1 MDYVA
6 DEVMQKPTKMRKLL
20 KWIMKVSFIAVASLA
35 LLGCMIFAEFFFGI
49 APLAEFRGRADVS
62 LPELSGSYS
71 VGRRFLDW
79 VDQSRFDPFHKSAK
93 RELVVSIWYPAQVTA
108 ANQTGAYLPGDQGLY
123 AARFQSMM
131 MRVRVQSFWSALLRN
146 PLPRDMFARI
156 KTHAVDNAIVSR
168 EKPIFPVLLFSPGFG
183 AAVTEYSAILEDIAS
198 HGYVVV
204 AINPTDFAPV
214 TVFVNGR
221 TVYAP
226 VWDIS
231 LYNLEKDYLVWVQ
244 DFLFAL
250 NEISREN
257 KDPQSPLFERLD
269 MTRVGVFGHSFG
281 GAASAGACHFDSRIG
296 AGLNLD
302 GAPHGD
308 RSTWKFP
315 QPFMLVQSSKRAYR
329 DSADEEF
336 LKELAIG
343 YRVVIK
349 GSTHHAFTDET
360 MLPLP
365 GDRRQTL
372 VGSVPGPRMVH
383 MTSFLVSAFFDVYLQ
398 TKPSTLLKDI
408 SSQFPEITIQ
418 TSSIND
424 SAKDAH

>member
-1 MDYVA
+1 
-6 DEVMQKPTKMRKLL
+6 MQKATRKPL
-20 KWIMKVSFIAVASLA
+20 KWVLKVSFIAVASLA

-49 APLAEFRGRADVS
+49 APLTEIRGRADVS
-62 LPELSGSYS
+62 LPELSGSYP

-79 VDQSRFDPFHKSAK
+79 VDQSRSDPFHKSAK
-93 RELVVSIWYPAQVTA
+93 RGLVVSIWYPAQITA
-108 ANQTGAYLPGDQGLY
+108 ANQTGTYLPGDRGLFV
-123 AARFQSMM
+123 ARFQSMM
-131 MRVRVQSFWSALLRN
+131 MRVRVQSFWSALLRD

-156 KTHAVDNAIVSR
+156 KTHAVDNAAVSR

-183 AAVTEYSAILEDIAS
+183 AAATEYSAILEDIAS

-214 TVFVNGR
+214 TVFENDR

-231 LYNLEKDYLVWVQ
+231 LYDLEKDYLVWVQ
-244 DFLFAL
+244 DFLFAI
-250 NEISREN
+250 NEVSREN
-257 KDPQSPLFERLD
+257 KDSQSPLFERLD
-269 MTRVGVFGHSFG
+269 TTRVGVFGHSFG

-315 QPFMLVQSSKRAYR
+315 QPFMLVQSGKRAYR

-336 LKELAIG
+336 LKDLAIG
-343 YRVVIK
+343 YRVVIQ

-365 GDRRQTL
+365 EDRRQTL
-372 VGSVPGPRMVH
+372 VGSVPGPRMVQ
-383 MTSFLVSAFFDVYLQ
+383 MTSLLVSAFFDVYLQ
-398 TKPSTLLKDI
+398 KRPSTLLKDI

-418 TSSIND
+418 TSNIND
-424 SAKDAH
+424 SAKNAH